1 MGEDKKEDTNTAVPS
16 DTQVVEEETKTET
29 PSENEDEKDKDEEQA

>member
-1 MGEDKKEDTNTAVPS
+1 MGEDKKEDTNATVPS
-16 DTQVVEEETKTET
+16 DTQMVEEETKTET

>member
-1 MGEDKKEDTNTAVPS
+1 MGEDKKEDTNATVRP

-29 PSENEDEKDKDEEQA
+29 PSENEDEDDEEDEQA